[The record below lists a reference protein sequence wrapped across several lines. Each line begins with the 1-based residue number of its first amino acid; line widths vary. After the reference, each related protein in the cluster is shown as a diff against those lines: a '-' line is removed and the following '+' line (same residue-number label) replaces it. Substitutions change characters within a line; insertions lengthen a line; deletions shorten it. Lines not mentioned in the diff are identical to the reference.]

1 MANSDRVVAE
11 NIDKPNIA
19 VSVSSTELIRI
30 AVIGALIGVASA
42 GIMYLLNQY
51 VFGSVMC
58 RADSGMNCA
67 DAPSYSMIVASLI
80 AALAGLIALV
90 QIRSYRPLV
99 VVAAN
104 VIAFW
109 GFQSLISGLA
119 WYWGLLIMA
128 ALTAISYVTFSWI
141 VRLRSFVLALVVTAI
156 VVVLVRLALAS

>member
-1 MANSDRVVAE
+1 
-11 NIDKPNIA
+11 
-19 VSVSSTELIRI
+19 
-30 AVIGALIGVASA
+30 
-42 GIMYLLNQY
+42 
-51 VFGSVMC
+51 
-58 RADSGMNCA
+58 
-67 DAPSYSMIVASLI
+67 MIVASLI

-109 GFQSLISGLA
+109 GFQSLIGGLA